1 MNEKGRVEGSIPLTL
16 DLYFINVV
24 QKTEFDNDD
33 RYVGYS
39 TSNMKRTWEVRFAC
53 TNYVHLR
60 FRLPQVT
67 LHLLGS
73 ESPVVELS
81 LK

>member
-33 RYVGYS
+33 RL
-39 TSNMKRTWEVRFAC
+39 C
-53 TNYVHLR
+53 
-60 FRLPQVT
+60 RLFDFEYEAN
-67 LHLLGS
+67 LGS
-73 ESPVVELS
+73 TVRVYQLRTLALPPSSSNTPS
-81 LK
+81 SRF